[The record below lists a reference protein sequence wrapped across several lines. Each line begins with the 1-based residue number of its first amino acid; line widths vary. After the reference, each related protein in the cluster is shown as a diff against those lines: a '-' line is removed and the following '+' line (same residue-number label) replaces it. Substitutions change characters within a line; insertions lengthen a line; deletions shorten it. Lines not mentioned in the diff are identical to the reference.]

1 MLFSMIE
8 KKLFIYQNIILYN
21 ILHEL
26 EEATKYKIYHVDSM
40 NLKSS
45 FQDVSN
51 NLLITG
57 NRIDNINNQF
67 QLDNLPINF
76 LKLLENINI
85 YFLKQNFKNQSK
97 IHIGKFSIDINSRR
111 LLSKN
116 THINLTEKE
125 INLILFL
132 FNNKT
137 PCSIEKLQSNVWGFK
152 KDLETH
158 TVETHVHRLRKKVL
172 KKFDEDKFIIFGN
185 NGYFIKT

>member
-1 MLFSMIE
+1 MSE

-26 EEATKYKIYHVDSM
+26 EESTKYKIYYVEDAS
-40 NLKSS
+40 LKSD

-51 NLLITG
+51 CLLITG
-57 NRIDNINNQF
+57 NRVNDINNQF
-67 QLDNLPINF
+67 QLDSLPITF

-97 IHIGKFSIDINSRR
+97 INIGKFLIDINSRR
-111 LLSKN
+111 LFLN
-116 THINLTEKE
+116 NVHINLTEKE

-158 TVETHVHRLRKKVL
+158 TVETHVHRLRKKILL
-172 KKFDEDKFIIFGN
+172 KFGEDKFIIFGN
-185 NGYFIKT
+185 NGYFINS